1 MSGSAFNTELGIS
14 GSSGSRL
21 TRTLTITSG
30 KGGVGKTTLV
40 SNLAITLA
48 QQDKKVL
55 ILDGDLGMA
64 NVDIMFGK
72 QVHKN
77 IMSVLNGE
85 APLMESIAELHPNI
99 YLLSGGSGIKE
110 LQKINDYQRQLLLDQ
125 VANLP
130 IHFDYLLIDT
140 APGIDDNV
148 LYLNSCAH
156 ERNIIVTPD
165 PASLTDSYALIKVL
179 HKTYKLN
186 RFSIIANFV
195 RDESEGLA
203 LYKRMSDV
211 CEKFLNVS
219 LDYKGSI
226 PMDTALRR
234 ATKTQQLVVVSSP
247 HSPSSLGIKSIVK
260 QLNNVSDIEE
270 IHGGM
275 KFFWNHLF
283 GVA

>member
-1 MSGSAFNTELGIS
+1 MSSAYNPGLAESTTNT
-14 GSSGSRL
+14 L

-30 KGGVGKTTLV
+30 KGGVGKTTIV

-48 QQDKKVL
+48 QQGKRVL

-77 IMSVLNGE
+77 ILSVLEGDS
-85 APLMESIAELHPNI
+85 PLIDSIVELHPNI

-110 LQKINDYQRQLLLDQ
+110 LQKLTDYQRQLLLDQ
-125 VANLP
+125 VTNLP
-130 IHFDYLLIDT
+130 MHFDYLLIDT

-179 HKTYKLN
+179 HKQYKLN

-211 CEKFLNVS
+211 SEKFLNVS

-226 PMDTALRR
+226 PIDSCVRR
-234 ATKTQQLVVVSSP
+234 ATKAQQLVVVSSP
-247 HSPSSLGIKSIVK
+247 HSPSSLGIKNVAK
-260 QLNNVSDIEE
+260 QLNNVNDIEE

-275 KFFWNHLF
+275 KFFFNHLF